1 LIKFLGGRGLAAAL
15 GILIATGI
23 NPSTAAYAQSAA
35 APAVS
40 AAAQTIT
47 QAAKTTGAATAA
59 SVSTVTTAVANQV
72 LGPTPAMIA
81 AAKALP
87 PAKPVSR
94 VPVMAKE
101 AAWLYQSGWSIHA
114 LADRYGA
121 SAPQLDE
128 QSKCIAVAV
137 YHEARGESAEGQ
149 LAVARVIMNR
159 AASGLYPADWC
170 SVVKQPWQFSFVRA
184 GQFPYTDED
193 CTAWRRAVGITE
205 LATSG
210 AVPTLSTDVLW
221 YHANYVAPSWGRRL
235 NRAATIGAH
244 IFYRA

>member
-1 LIKFLGGRGLAAAL
+1 MGGRGLAAAL

-23 NPSTAAYAQSAA
+23 NPTTAAYAQSAA

-40 AAAQTIT
+40 AAAHTI
-47 QAAKTTGAATAA
+47 KTTGAATAA
-59 SVSTVTTAVANQV
+59 SVSAVASQV

-81 AAKALP
+81 AAKTLP
-87 PAKPVSR
+87 ATAKAVSR

-101 AAWLYQSGWSIHA
+101 AAWLYRSGWSVHA

-121 SAPQLDE
+121 AAPQLDE
-128 QSKCIAVAV
+128 QAKCIAVAV

-159 AASGLYPADWC
+159 AASGLYPTDWC

-184 GQFPYTDED
+184 GQFPYTDEN
-193 CTAWRRAVGITE
+193 CAAWRRAVGITQ
-205 LATSG
+205 LATSA

-221 YHANYVAPSWGRRL
+221 YHADYVAPSWGRRL
-235 NRAATIGAH
+235 NRAEKIGTH

>member
-1 LIKFLGGRGLAAAL
+1 MNKFLSRRGCAVAL
-15 GILIATGI
+15 GIFIAAI
-23 NPSTAAYAQSAA
+23 NPTTAAYAQTVA
-35 APAVS
+35 APAMS
-40 AAAQTIT
+40 AAAQTI
-47 QAAKTTGAATAA
+47 KSTGAATAV
-59 SVSTVTTAVANQV
+59 SVSSVTTAVANQV

-87 PAKPVSR
+87 AAKTVSG

-101 AAWLYQSGWSIHA
+101 AAWLYRSGWSVHA

-121 SAPQLDE
+121 NAPQLDE

-159 AASGLYPADWC
+159 AASGLYPSDWC
-170 SVVKQPWQFSFVRA
+170 SVVKQPWQFSYVRA
-184 GQFPYTDED
+184 GQFPYTDTN
-193 CTAWRRAVGITE
+193 CTAWRRAVGIAQ

-221 YHANYVAPSWGRRL
+221 YHADYVAPSWGRRL
-235 NRAATIGAH
+235 SRAEKIGTH

>member
-1 LIKFLGGRGLAAAL
+1 MTKFLSRRGCAVAL
-15 GILIATGI
+15 GIFIAAI
-23 NPSTAAYAQSAA
+23 NPTTAAYAQTVA
-35 APAVS
+35 APAVN
-40 AAAQTIT
+40 AAAQTI
-47 QAAKTTGAATAA
+47 KTTGAATAA
-59 SVSTVTTAVANQV
+59 SVSNVTTAVANQV
-72 LGPTPAMIA
+72 LGPTPALIA

-87 PAKPVSR
+87 VAGAPVSR

-101 AAWLYQSGWSIHA
+101 AAWLYKSGWSVHA

-121 SAPQLDE
+121 TAPQLDE

-137 YHEARGESAEGQ
+137 FHEARGESAEGQ

-170 SVVKQPWQFSFVRA
+170 SVVKQPWQFSFVRS
-184 GQFPYTDED
+184 GLFPYTDENSS
-193 CTAWRRAVGITE
+193 AWHRAVGITQ

-210 AVPTLSTDVLW
+210 AVPTLTTDVLW